1 VREKYAKANR
11 PASKKAE
18 LIRRAAE
25 DGYLN

>member
-1 VREKYAKANR
+1 VREKYARIGR

-25 DGYLN
+25 DGYLE